1 MSDHKE
7 TLIDDESAAL
17 LAEMEGPKKPE
28 VEAPKPK
35 KNKAP
40 ARSKASAN
48 TVTED
53 KEPASSDGNT
63 LTNTG
68 KNPRRVG
75 GTTIPVG
82 EDYTLTERELEDDA
96 LMAKVNHAVTLGVL
110 SRDNN
115 G

>member
-7 TLIDDESAAL
+7 ILIDAESEAL
-17 LAEMEGPKKPE
+17 LAEME
-28 VEAPKPK
+28 APKSK
-35 KNKAP
+35 KKAPARNKAP
-40 ARSKASAN
+40 AKV
-48 TVTED
+48 VTED
-53 KEPASSDGNT
+53 KEPAKSDGNT